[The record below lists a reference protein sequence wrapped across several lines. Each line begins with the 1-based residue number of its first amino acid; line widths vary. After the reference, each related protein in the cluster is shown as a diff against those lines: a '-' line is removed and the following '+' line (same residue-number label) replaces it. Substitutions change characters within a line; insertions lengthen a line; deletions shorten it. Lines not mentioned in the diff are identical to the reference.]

1 MLISKSVTRT
11 AVMLTLLTLLLAG
24 TNAVVAQ
31 NTAGRSKDGY
41 LPTTQPAQLDVGS
54 AAPPLHISEWL
65 NGKALQVEKRGRPT
79 VFVLT
84 FWASWSSPSRTA
96 LAGLGQ
102 LHEKY
107 RKRGVIFIGITEES
121 AEQVKRFLDQA
132 ESALPFRVALDQG
145 GTTTQAYCATAG
157 VDFVPYTFVLGPDR
171 TIAWHGHPRQA
182 ELVLIIEQL
191 LTGRYNRSQA
201 RALVRQAR
209 GIDQL
214 ESLFREAYAG
224 ESWRTALLALNDL
237 LNKDV
242 PKQRLL
248 RYKLAILL
256 GELNDLEQARMLV
269 DQLTK
274 EFARNGR
281 FLNSVA
287 WDVLSE
293 PRLYRHDPEI
303 GLTLARAAFLA
314 SGGQDAAIADTY
326 ARALHM
332 IGRVDL
338 AIEVQQQAVSRSNS
352 EQRPENERMLSF
364 YRRCQALQATATAQP
379 K

>member
-1 MLISKSVTRT
+1 MLISKIATRA
-11 AVMLTLLTLLLAG
+11 AVMLTLLLIG
-24 TNAVVAQ
+24 TCAVVAQ
-31 NTAGRSKDGY
+31 NTADLLKDGY
-41 LPTTQPAQLDVGS
+41 VPTTQPAQLDVGM
-54 AAPPLHISEWL
+54 AAPALHVLEWL
-65 NGKALQVEKRGRPT
+65 NGKAIQVEKRDHPN

-84 FWASWSSPSRTA
+84 FWASWSGPSRTA

-102 LHEKY
+102 LDEKY

-121 AEQVKRFLDQA
+121 AEQVKMFLDQA
-132 ESALPFRVALDQG
+132 GSMLPFRVALDKQ
-145 GTTTQAYCATAG
+145 GTTTQAYCAAAG

-171 TIAWHGHPRQA
+171 TIAWHGHPQQA

-191 LTGRYNRSQA
+191 LTGRYNLSQA
-201 RALVRQAR
+201 RTLVQQAR
-209 GIDQL
+209 SIDQL

-256 GELNDLEQARMLV
+256 GELNDLEQARNLIG
-269 DQLTK
+269 QLTK
-274 EFARNGR
+274 EYAQNGR

-314 SGGQDAAIADTY
+314 GGGQDAAIADTY

-338 AIEVQQQAVSRSNS
+338 AIEVQQQAVSLSNS
-352 EQRPENERMLSF
+352 EQRTENERMLSF

-379 K
+379 E